1 MRIIELSWLPASL
14 VFRTSGEHVDRQIA
28 MVKRNKEKNLHC
40 IWSGDLVPV
49 PVCIMYIDRIKFE
62 FSYILCNSLL
72 SAY

>member
-1 MRIIELSWLPASL
+1 MSC
-14 VFRTSGEHVDRQIA
+14 GYQQIA

-49 PVCIMYIDRIKFE
+49 HVCIMYIDRIKFE

-72 SAY
+72 SAYYFLKGESAY